1 VSTEAASNDHVET
14 ILTTLHPG
22 KDEMNFAEFPI
33 AMLTDRVS
41 KGQRS
46 IKFEDQVYDERKK
59 KPIPRKR
66 LIEGSEEYGLPN
78 ATDDMVIL
86 ALIQLTKQKN
96 DFTRCEVDFSRY
108 ELIRILGWPNEGKS
122 YDRIKTSLLRIK
134 GVNYFYDNAWWD
146 SRLKAWT
153 TRAFSIID
161 NVEIND
167 SRTGNNQ
174 GGLIPSRI
182 VWNEIVFDSL
192 KAGFVRD
199 IDFQLCMRLEHP
211 TALRMYRFLGKRFY
225 LKPDLTFDLKEFAN
239 IYLNLGRNYEGGKQ
253 ISRKLLP
260 AILELEGVGF
270 LEPLPAGERFP
281 KKGRDWSIRFV
292 KKTVAAVEVI
302 AGPVEPADPS
312 DALRQRITAE
322 FISRGVTTKTAL
334 QLVASHPVEQLEQ
347 KIEQFDWEMTQPK
360 PPNKPAGYLVKSITD
375 DYSIPKGFEPK
386 AVRLEREAAKQA
398 RESQAAEDRRRQ
410 QAEEAASRALATQV
424 AAYRKTATAEQLAR
438 HEADAIASASE
449 ETRSNLDNPAMK
461 LFRKTQITML
471 VNEHLGRLI
480 RSGQLIVEPA

>member
-1 VSTEAASNDHVET
+1 MSSVT
-14 ILTTLHPG
+14 IYDDRMESALSTLHPG

-33 AMLTDRVS
+33 AMLTDRVP

-59 KPIPRKR
+59 KLVPRKR
-66 LIEGSEEYGLPN
+66 LIEGSAEYGLPN

-96 DFTRCEVDFSRY
+96 DFTRCEIEFSRH

-122 YDRIKTSLLRIK
+122 YDRIKNSLMRIK

-167 SRTGNNQ
+167 SRAVDSQ
-174 GGLIPSRI
+174 GGLFPSRV

-199 IDFQLCMRLEHP
+199 LDFQLCMQLEHP

-225 LKPDLTFDLKEFAN
+225 LKPDLTFDLKEFAH

-253 ISRKLLP
+253 ISRKLQP

-270 LEPLPAGERFP
+270 LEPLPDSERFP
-281 KKGRDWSIRFV
+281 KKGRDWTIRFV
-292 KKTVAAVEVI
+292 KKTPAPVLET
-302 AGPVEPADPS
+302 AGPGEVDDPS
-312 DALRQRITAE
+312 DALLETITAE
-322 FISRGVTTKTAL
+322 LISRGVTAKIAAKLAAAHPAEAL
-334 QLVASHPVEQLEQ
+334 QQ
-347 KIEQFDWEMTQPK
+347 KIDQFDWEMLQPK
-360 PPNKPAGYLVKSITD
+360 PPSKPAGYLVKSIID
-375 DYSIPKGFEPK
+375 DYAVPKGFEPK
-386 AVRLEREAAKQA
+386 AVRQKREEAKQA
-398 RESQAAEDRRRQ
+398 QERQAAETRRSQ
-410 QAEEAASRALATQV
+410 QAEEAQERQKRQAIDAYWNALTPEQQV
-424 AAYRKTATAEQLAR
+424 KLD
-438 HEADAIASASE
+438 ADAKAEAAPDM
-449 ETRSNLDNPAMK
+449 LK
-461 LFRKTQITML
+461 LAEPGPMQKIGIKL
-471 VNEHLGRLI
+471 VRDHFIGRLI
-480 RSGQLIVEPA
+480 QAGPSTVEPV